1 MQSGPTS
8 ELSDG
13 TLLRRYRAGEA
24 DAATELYVRY
34 ASRLLA
40 LASSRTSPSLAAR
53 FDPEDVVQSVF
64 RTFFRRAAEGLYEV
78 PPGDELWQLFLVI
91 ALNKVRALGVH
102 HRAQKR
108 DATRTTGSVTLDAF
122 SHVDDGTPMRILE
135 MVIDDFVN
143 QQPPLQA
150 QMIRLRIQGHEVQ
163 AIADTTQ
170 RSKRSVERVLQ
181 RFRLE
186 LAKLIDGKDESDRT

>member
-1 MQSGPTS
+1 MQPGRTS
-8 ELSDG
+8 ELSDR
-13 TLLRRYRAGEA
+13 TLLRRFRAGEA

-40 LASSRTSPSLAAR
+40 LASSRTSPSLASR

-108 DATRTTGSVTLDAF
+108 DATRTVGSPTLDVH
-122 SHVDDGTPMRILE
+122 SQVDDGTPMQILE

-150 QMIRLRIQGHEVQ
+150 QMIRLRIDGHEVQ
-163 AIADTTQ
+163 AIADATQ

-186 LAKLIDGKDESDRT
+186 LADLIEQQK